1 MTVTLKPLQ
10 EQVIVLT
17 GASSGIGLATA
28 RAAAERGARLV
39 LVARNEAALEE
50 LAGEIRAKGG
60 EAVAVV
66 AETGPEF
73 MIVFFACQL

>member
-50 LAGEIRAKGG
+50 LAVEIRAKGG
-60 EAVAVV
+60 VAVAAGADV
-66 AETGPEF
+66 AKPDDLRR
-73 MIVFFACQL
+73 VA